1 MCWTPARS
9 GRRQAVDRKL
19 RLGPMAVFLTVV
31 AIILTTLA
39 TLTIATSRADVVL
52 AERFADM
59 TAIRYSLEKEGN
71 EFLYE
76 VAQKLEK
83 GSSLNSISELKRTAD
98 GLYEYKA
105 EKDGYELSIRVG
117 SSGGSDFTIEEWK
130 ITKIWNE
137 EELSQDVWL
146 G

>member
-1 MCWTPARS
+1 MAH
-9 GRRQAVDRKL
+9 KL
-19 RLGPMAVFLTVV
+19 RLGPIAVFLTVV

-39 TLTIATSRADVVL
+39 TLTIATSRADTVL
-52 AERFADM
+52 AERFATM

-76 VAQKLEK
+76 VTQKLES
-83 GSSLNSISELKRTAD
+83 GASLNSISDLNRTGD

-105 EKDGYELSIRVG
+105 EKDGYELKIRLAPQG
-117 SSGGSDFTIEEWK
+117 QDSFSIEEWK

-137 EELSQDVWL
+137 EELSQDIWL

>member
-1 MCWTPARS
+1 MAH
-9 GRRQAVDRKL
+9 KL
-19 RLGPMAVFLTVV
+19 RLGPIAVFLTVV

-39 TLTIATSRADVVL
+39 TLTIATSRADAVL
-52 AERFADM
+52 AERFATM

-76 VAQKLEK
+76 VTQKLEN
-83 GSSLNSISELKRTAD
+83 GASLNSISDLNRTDD
-98 GLYEYKA
+98 GMYEYKA
-105 EKDGYELSIRVG
+105 EKDGYELKIRLAPEG
-117 SSGGSDFTIEEWK
+117 TDSFSIEEWK

-137 EELSQDVWL
+137 EELSQDIWL

>member
-1 MCWTPARS
+1 MAH
-9 GRRQAVDRKL
+9 KL
-19 RLGPMAVFLTVV
+19 RLGPIAVFLTVV

-39 TLTIATSRADVVL
+39 TLTIATSRADAVL
-52 AERFADM
+52 AERFATM

-76 VAQKLEK
+76 VTQKLEN
-83 GSSLNSISELKRTAD
+83 GTSLNSISDLNRTD
-98 GLYEYKA
+98 NGMYEYKA
-105 EKDGYELSIRVG
+105 EKDGYELKIRLAPE
-117 SSGGSDFTIEEWK
+117 GSDSFSIEEWK

-137 EELSQDVWL
+137 EELSQDIWL

>member
-1 MCWTPARS
+1 MAH
-9 GRRQAVDRKL
+9 KL
-19 RLGPMAVFLTVV
+19 RLGPIAVFLTVV

-39 TLTIATSRADVVL
+39 TLTIATSRADTVL
-52 AERFADM
+52 AERFATM

-76 VAQKLEK
+76 VTQKLES
-83 GSSLNSISELKRTAD
+83 GASLNSISDLNRTGD

-105 EKDGYELSIRVG
+105 EKDGYELKIRLAPQG
-117 SSGGSDFTIEEWK
+117 PDSFSIEEWK

-137 EELSQDVWL
+137 EELSQDIWL

>member
-1 MCWTPARS
+1 M
-9 GRRQAVDRKL
+9 GNKL
-19 RLGPMAVFLTVV
+19 RLGPVAVFLTVV

-39 TLTIATSRADVVL
+39 TLTIATSRADAVL

-76 VAQKLEK
+76 TARKLEK
-83 GSSLNSISELKRTAD
+83 GSTLNSIPELKRTAD
-98 GLYEYKA
+98 GLYEYRT
-105 EKDGYELSIRVG
+105 EKDGYELSIRLEP
-117 SSGGSDFTIEEWK
+117 SGGNDFSIEEWK

>member
-1 MCWTPARS
+1 MAH
-9 GRRQAVDRKL
+9 KL
-19 RLGPMAVFLTVV
+19 RLGPIAVFLTVV

-39 TLTIATSRADVVL
+39 TLTIATSRADAVL
-52 AERFADM
+52 AERFATM

-76 VAQKLEK
+76 VTQKLEN
-83 GSSLNSISELKRTAD
+83 GASLNSISDLNRTDD
-98 GLYEYKA
+98 GMYEYKA
-105 EKDGYELSIRVG
+105 EKDGYELKIRLAPE
-117 SSGGSDFTIEEWK
+117 GSDSFSIEEWK

-137 EELSQDVWL
+137 EELSQDIWL

>member
-1 MCWTPARS
+1 MAH
-9 GRRQAVDRKL
+9 KL
-19 RLGPMAVFLTVV
+19 RLGPIAVFLIVV

-39 TLTIATSRADVVL
+39 TLTIATSRADAVL
-52 AERFADM
+52 AERFATM

-76 VAQKLEK
+76 VTQKLEN
-83 GSSLNSISELKRTAD
+83 GTSLNSISDLNRTDD
-98 GLYEYKA
+98 GMYEYKA
-105 EKDGYELSIRVG
+105 EKDGYELKIRLAPE
-117 SSGGSDFTIEEWK
+117 GSDSFSIEEWK

-137 EELSQDVWL
+137 EELSQDIWL

>member
-1 MCWTPARS
+1 MAH
-9 GRRQAVDRKL
+9 KL
-19 RLGPMAVFLTVV
+19 RLGPIAVFLIVV

-39 TLTIATSRADVVL
+39 TLTIATSRADAVL
-52 AERFADM
+52 AERFATM

-76 VAQKLEK
+76 VTQKLEN
-83 GSSLNSISELKRTAD
+83 GASLNSISDLNRTDD
-98 GLYEYKA
+98 GMYEYKA
-105 EKDGYELSIRVG
+105 EKDGYELKIRLAPE
-117 SSGGSDFTIEEWK
+117 GSDSFSIEEWK

-137 EELSQDVWL
+137 EELSQDIWL

>member
-1 MCWTPARS
+1 MAH
-9 GRRQAVDRKL
+9 KL
-19 RLGPMAVFLTVV
+19 RLGPIAVFLTVV

-39 TLTIATSRADVVL
+39 TLTIATSRADAVL
-52 AERFADM
+52 AERFATM

-76 VAQKLEK
+76 VTQKLEN
-83 GSSLNSISELKRTAD
+83 GTSLNNISDLNRSGD
-98 GLYEYKA
+98 GMYEYKA
-105 EKDGYELSIRVG
+105 EKDGYELKIRLAPE
-117 SSGGSDFTIEEWK
+117 GSDSFSIEEWK

-137 EELSQDVWL
+137 EELSQDIWL

>member
-1 MCWTPARS
+1 MAH
-9 GRRQAVDRKL
+9 KL
-19 RLGPMAVFLTVV
+19 RLGPIAVFLTVV

-39 TLTIATSRADVVL
+39 TLTIATSRADAVL
-52 AERFADM
+52 AERFATM

-76 VAQKLEK
+76 VTQKLEN
-83 GSSLNSISELKRTAD
+83 GTSLNSISDLNRTGD
-98 GLYEYKA
+98 GMYEYKA
-105 EKDGYELSIRVG
+105 EKDGYELKIRLAPE
-117 SSGGSDFTIEEWK
+117 GSDSFSIEEWK

-137 EELSQDVWL
+137 EELSQDIWL

>member
-1 MCWTPARS
+1 MAH
-9 GRRQAVDRKL
+9 KL
-19 RLGPMAVFLTVV
+19 RLGPIAVFLTVV

-39 TLTIATSRADVVL
+39 TLTIATSRADAVL
-52 AERFADM
+52 AERFATM

-76 VAQKLEK
+76 VTQKLEN
-83 GSSLNSISELKRTAD
+83 GTSLNSISDLNRSDD
-98 GLYEYKA
+98 GMYEYKA
-105 EKDGYELSIRVG
+105 EKDGYELKIRLAPE
-117 SSGGSDFTIEEWK
+117 GSDSFSIEEWK

-137 EELSQDVWL
+137 EELSQDIWL